1 MYICH
6 SLKKK
11 QEAMKPII
19 QLVNKTLSAELK
31 HPSFGPGDNVS
42 VSYKISE
49 GNKERIQEF
58 RGDVIQVNG
67 QGTTKTFTVRKL
79 SNGVGVERVF
89 PLFSPFVDEIVVNK
103 VGRVRR
109 AKLYY
114 QRDRTGKASR
124 ISEKKRVV
132 VAASAE

>member
-1 MYICH
+1 MN
-6 SLKKK
+6 
-11 QEAMKPII
+11 PII
-19 QLVNKTLSAELK
+19 KLVNDTFTAPNK
-31 HPSFGPGDNVS
+31 HPKFGPGDNIT
-42 VSYKISE
+42 VSYKITE

-67 QGTTKTFTVRKL
+67 TGTTATFTVRKI

-89 PLFSPFVDEIVVNK
+89 PIHSPYVDEVIINK

-114 QRDRTGKASR
+114 QRDRKGKASR
-124 ISEKKRVV
+124 ISEKRQLVG
-132 VAASAE
+132 E